1 MERRDALKNLGLSI
15 GGITMSSTVVGLLQ
29 SCSGKSNL
37 SWNPEIF
44 DSQEAE
50 LITKTLEVI
59 LPKTEDIPGATELN
73 LTQFIDGYIKHVSG
87 SKEQKSI
94 KKLAEKYLSTTKAT
108 LGKKNVSDMT
118 LDDIDSRLAYYL
130 KADKSQIDQWSNE
143 DSDDASNYNFLNS
156 LRSRGVSAFKMSE
169 YIGEKVLAYSPIPG
183 QQIGCV
189 DLNEATGGKAWSI

>member
-1 MERRDALKNLGLSI
+1 MSSRYILAIETSSSICGVAVIHNNEVLSI
-15 GGITMSSTVVGLLQ
+15 EEKDVRR
-29 SCSGKSNL
+29 KH
-37 SWNPEIF
+37 
-44 DSQEAE
+44 AE
-50 LITKTLEVI
+50 L
-59 LPKTEDIPGATELN
+59 LPGL
-73 LTQFIDGYIKHVSG
+73 
-87 SKEQKSI
+87 
-94 KKLAEKYLSTTKAT
+94 TKAS
-108 LGKKNVSDMT
+108 LNKIKMT

>member
-29 SCSGKSNL
+29 SCSSKSNVT
-37 SWNPEIF
+37 WNPEIF
-44 DSQEAE
+44 NSQEAE

-59 LPKTEDIPGATELN
+59 LPKTEDIPGATDLN
-73 LTQFIDGYIKHVSG
+73 LTRFIDGYIKHVSG
-87 SKEQKSI
+87 IEEQKSI
-94 KKLAEKYLSTTKAT
+94 KKLAGKYLLTTKST

-118 LDDIDSRLAYYL
+118 SEDIDSRLAYYL

-143 DSDDASNYNFLNS
+143 VSDDASNYNFLNS
-156 LRSRGVSAFKMSE
+156 LRSRAVSAFKVSE

>member
-15 GGITMSSTVVGLLQ
+15 GGITMSSTVVSLLQ

-87 SKEQKSI
+87 SEEQKSI

>member
-1 MERRDALKNLGLSI
+1 M
-15 GGITMSSTVVGLLQ
+15 
-29 SCSGKSNL
+29 
-37 SWNPEIF
+37 
-44 DSQEAE
+44 
-50 LITKTLEVI
+50 
-59 LPKTEDIPGATELN
+59 PKTEDIPGATELN

-87 SKEQKSI
+87 SEEQKSI
-94 KKLAEKYLSTTKAT
+94 KKLAEKYLSTTKAK

>member
-1 MERRDALKNLGLSI
+1 M
-15 GGITMSSTVVGLLQ
+15 
-29 SCSGKSNL
+29 
-37 SWNPEIF
+37 
-44 DSQEAE
+44 
-50 LITKTLEVI
+50 
-59 LPKTEDIPGATELN
+59 N

-87 SKEQKSI
+87 IEEQKSI
-94 KKLAEKYLSTTKAT
+94 KKLAEKYLSTTKAK

-189 DLNEATGGKAWSI
+189 DINEATGGKAWSI

>member
-15 GGITMSSTVVGLLQ
+15 GGITMSSTVISLLQ

-44 DSQEAE
+44 SSQEAE

-59 LPKTEDIPGATELN
+59 LPKTENIPGATDLN

-87 SKEQKSI
+87 EDEQKNI
-94 KKLAEKYLSTTKAT
+94 KRLAEKYLLTTKAAID
-108 LGKKNVSDMT
+108 KKNISDMT

-130 KADKSQIDQWSNE
+130 KANKSQIEKWTE
-143 DSDDASNYNFLNS
+143 GDSDDAASYNFLIS

-169 YIGEKVLAYSPIPG
+169 HIGEKVLAYSPIPG
-183 QQIGCV
+183 RQIGCV